1 MKSLNNVSF
10 DKNIRSAKYAAVLF
24 VADACGPS
32 RLARE
37 AFCSVAEGSKNV
49 SFFIVNADAE
59 TALAK
64 RCRIDVFPAVLLFV
78 SGSLRLVSYGI
89 SGKKRLDDLI
99 DRLTQRSQ
107 NQ

>member
-24 VADACGPS
+24 LADACGPS

-37 AFCSVAEGSKNV
+37 AFCSAAEGSKNV
-49 SFFIVNADAE
+49 SFFTVNADAE
-59 TALAK
+59 PTLAK
-64 RCRIDVFPAVLLFV
+64 RCGVDVFPAVLLFAN
-78 SGSLRLVSYGI
+78 GNLKLVSYGI
-89 SGKKRLDDLI
+89 SGKKRLDNLI
-99 DRLTQRSQ
+99 VRLTQQLQ